1 VGVRDKRRGEI
12 KFPADRQGERNFRE
26 PVTRSRACKKEKNG
40 EPEKQIRRLNFQ
52 FWPLRHG

>member
-26 PVTRSRACKKEKNG
+26 PVIRSRACKKEKNG

-52 FWPLRHG
+52 F